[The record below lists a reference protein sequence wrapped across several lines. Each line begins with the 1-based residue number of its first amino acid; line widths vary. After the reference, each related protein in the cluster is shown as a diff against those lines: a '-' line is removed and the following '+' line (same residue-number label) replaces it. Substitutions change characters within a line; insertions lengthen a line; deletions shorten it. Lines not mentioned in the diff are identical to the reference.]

1 MAQFGT
7 TNKIEERKFDN
18 TLYQGIGL
26 FKVIAI
32 NPSRAEIAKLYGTTE
47 DRVKE
52 PQYISDTDGFN
63 SKGEQIKTQK
73 LTLEVYIQ
81 TKIGEK
87 DLIKRI
93 KFNVTKGCNFSKSKG
108 TFEVIDVYG
117 NTAWAT
123 PEVIEKQ
130 EKIMYTKKDGSGQ
143 TIEANIATPYRFAYR
158 GEKEFILFVR
168 NLLGIKKPF
177 TLDKDG
183 NSTWLPE
190 AELKN
195 AVVSFDIKDW
205 DVFFKGNFKE
215 LSKIVTLGNINEI
228 QCILGICEINGE
240 KSIKVSTT
248 TLRKDE
254 RLSQKMEN
262 ELINDTFAL
271 YWSDIPKDSI
281 KGTVNNANVFVDEHG
296 IEKVK
301 KIIGIHEW
309 REVKPDTQNIQN
321 QDQDQDF
328 QAPAQTQSTEDQP
341 PF

>member
-1 MAQFGT
+1 MAQFGK
-7 TNKIEERKFDN
+7 TNQIEERKFDN

-52 PQYISDTDGFN
+52 PAYITDTDGFN

-93 KFNVTKGCNFSKSKG
+93 KYNVTKGCNFSKSKG

-117 NTAWAT
+117 NTAWTT

-130 EKIMYTKKDGSGQ
+130 EKIVYDRKDGSGKM
-143 TIEANIATPYRFAYR
+143 EANVATPYRLTYR
-158 GEKEFILFVR
+158 GEREFILFVR

-190 AELKN
+190 SELKE
-195 AVVSFDIKDW
+195 AVVSFDVKDW
-205 DVFFKGNFKE
+205 ESFFKGNFKE
-215 LSKIVTLGNINEI
+215 LSKIVAAGNINEI

-254 RLSQKMEN
+254 ILSQKMES

-271 YWSDIPKDSI
+271 YWSAIPKDSI
-281 KGTVNNANVFVDEHG
+281 KGTVNSANVFVDENG

-309 REVKPDTQNIQN
+309 KEVKPDTQNVQV
-321 QDQDQDF
+321 QEPQEQEP
-328 QAPAQTQSTEDQP
+328 QEPAQTQSTEDQP

>member
-1 MAQFGT
+1 MATFGT

-52 PQYISDTDGFN
+52 PTYITDTDGFN

-93 KFNVTKGCNFSKSKG
+93 KYNIIKGCNYSKKG
-108 TFEVIDVYG
+108 KFEVIDMYG

-123 PEVIEKQ
+123 PEIINKQ
-130 EKIMYTKKDGSGQ
+130 EKIMYDKKDGSGK
-143 TIEANIATPYRFAYR
+143 IEANIATPYRIAYR

-177 TLDKDG
+177 VLDKDG

-190 AELKN
+190 SELKN
-195 AVVSFDIKDW
+195 AVVSFDTKDW
-205 DVFFKGNFKE
+205 DAFFKGNFKE

-240 KSIKVSTT
+240 KSIKVCTT

-262 ELINDTFAL
+262 ELIKDTFAL
-271 YWSDIPKDSI
+271 YWSAIPKDNI
-281 KGTVNNANVFVDEHG
+281 KGTVNEMNVFVDDNG

-301 KIIGIHEW
+301 KVIALHEW
-309 REVKPDTQNIQN
+309 NEVKPDDIQN
-321 QDQDQDF
+321 TQDQEPQSS
-328 QAPAQTQSTEDQP
+328 AQTQSTEDQL